1 MLTHSRNN
9 VENNELT
16 LLSSTALRNLVV
28 AGFKK
33 NDETVHF
40 TAYRQSLP
48 ALATYLKLSSAFN
61 ANNPIDCYA
70 TDRIDAKFRFT
81 VVYTVQSI
89 GKNNVVQ
96 LVTKTNGT
104 LPLLSLQDIYPAFN
118 WSEREVWDMCGIFFM
133 KHPDLRRILTDYGF
147 VGHPLR
153 KDFPLSGFR
162 EVHYADTNK
171 HVEYADVELAQSY
184 RVFTVSNS

>member
-1 MLTHSRNN
+1 MLAHSRNN
-9 VENNELT
+9 LEKNELAS
-16 LLSSTALRNLVV
+16 LSNTALRNLVV

-48 ALATYLKLSSAFN
+48 ALAVYLKLSSAFN

-89 GKNNVVQ
+89 GKNNTTQ

-118 WSEREVWDMCGIFFM
+118 
-133 KHPDLRRILTDYGF
+133 
-147 VGHPLR
+147 
-153 KDFPLSGFR
+153 
-162 EVHYADTNK
+162 
-171 HVEYADVELAQSY
+171 
-184 RVFTVSNS
+184 

>member
-9 VENNELT
+9 IENKELT
-16 LLSSTALRNLVV
+16 ILSNTALRNLVV

-33 NDETVHF
+33 NDETLHF

-48 ALATYLKLSSAFN
+48 ALAVYLKLSTAFG

-81 VVYTVQSI
+81 VIYTIQST
-89 GKNNVVQ
+89 GKNNAVQ

-118 WSEREVWDMCGIFFM
+118 
-133 KHPDLRRILTDYGF
+133 
-147 VGHPLR
+147 
-153 KDFPLSGFR
+153 
-162 EVHYADTNK
+162 
-171 HVEYADVELAQSY
+171 
-184 RVFTVSNS
+184 